1 MKALIKNR
9 YFVLLLSLLPIA
21 IINQQIIIPD
31 LFLFSKLHQFVLIM
45 FNTLSLILC
54 CCAVA
59 ETKYRYILIYLF
71 LSTYSLF
78 LLYFFSIEYVRTQIA
93 SDNNWF
99 YILQMMIY
107 LTVAIIF
114 AVEVLKE
121 IKLSKII

>member
-1 MKALIKNR
+1 MKALFKNR

-31 LFLFSKLHQFVLIM
+31 LFLFTKLQQFALIV

-54 CCAVA
+54 CCALA
-59 ETKYRYILIYLF
+59 ETKYRYMLIYLF

-78 LLYFFSIEYVRTQIA
+78 LFYFFSIEYVRIQIP
-93 SDNNWF
+93 SNNKWLVIALMTSF
-99 YILQMMIY
+99 

-114 AVEVLKE
+114 AFDVLKE
-121 IKLSKII
+121 IKLSKIK